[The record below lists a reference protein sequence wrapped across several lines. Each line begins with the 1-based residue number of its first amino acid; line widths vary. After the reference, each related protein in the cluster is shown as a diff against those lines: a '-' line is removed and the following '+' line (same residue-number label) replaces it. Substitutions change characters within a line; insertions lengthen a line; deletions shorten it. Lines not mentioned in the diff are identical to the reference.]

1 MKTFEKF
8 QKSSTVYEIDEA
20 QGFSSFVGKAM
31 GFARKVKNIATTG
44 SLNKPADSIKQIA
57 SKAANRAKSAPNSPL
72 NPNPMKGKL
81 GASLRNNPQAK
92 AKAIQARSVAN
103 NPSKPKQ
110 NTDSAPTSNPSSRPT
125 SSALAT
131 RPESKG
137 VKQNPAV
144 AKTKEFIKKKAPVVK
159 QKVGDFVRKQV
170 KNVASK
176 SAYRTDDKGKDLD
189 DKIEKTGKKDKQ
201 GRDEF
206 KTRGRPTIGGIRA
219 ALQSKGARELGS
231 KLNTVRKN
239 LPTADDYRTGNE
251 GSGFGFG
258 GRFKGRS
265 LKMVGD
271 ALGKDGK
278 KFEKTKVVDRKGVGK
293 GKSKKVIVRGRELD
307 AEGNPIE
314 KKKDTSFKGQ
324 AKDAL
329 RRAAGIT
336 DKKKVDKVED
346 KPKDDKVTT
355 PGKPPSG
362 DGGSKAPVPAKPKK
376 PDGEGS
382 AARKIEKKYP
392 TERDPS
398 QERATDTP
406 QADQGDR
413 LDPVTGRRITKK
425 TPDGQSAKVDPGKTG
440 TREPRPYSKT
450 LGKRKPPKETPKLPA
465 AKVPAEK
472 KPEKETPKEKEKGG
486 ELSKVKGGEIT
497 KIKTPASKSK
507 APEKEKAIVP
517 SGKKPES
524 QSTSDKDDYNV
535 TAMGVGK
542 DGEYLSKK
550 DRIAAF
556 KAGRDKRRKESTQK
570 VLSGNNV
577 KALSPAKT
585 ETPKTEKKPEK
596 EETPKTE
603 TPKEETPKKE
613 PVRAKRR
620 SVRSKEFKNE
630 DGTFNQKAYDDAK
643 GRVETKKGG
652 GRPKKQK
659 EAEPSERKSSPS
671 LTGRAFDK
679 KELLKTSKEKKAATK
694 EAEKRTADAKI
705 DDFTDKPIKDAPD
718 TSKLVRDPKTGEQI
732 ANPTSKGSSS
742 EDGTQLKG
750 VKDDKLAARAK
761 KIYRRRE
768 SRFNKTPADESESE
782 TTRTKKYSNNPKT
795 QAAWEKIE
803 KRTPEEEEAAQ
814 QKMFGN
820 KGAERATRK
829 EIDKLR
835 KRDMVNK
842 KKEEEAKKNKKEEEA
857 VKESY
862 SNWREEFLWEVDK
875 KYPDKVKEIKPMSGK
890 NTITINPEDET
901 AKYKRGY

>member
-1 MKTFEKF
+1 MKTFENF
-8 QKSSTVYEIDEA
+8 QRSSTVHKIDEA
-20 QGFSSFVGKAM
+20 QGFSSFVGKTM

-44 SLNKPADSIKQIA
+44 SLNKPASSIKQIA
-57 SKAANRAKSAPNSPL
+57 SKAANRAKSAPNSPF
-72 NPNPMKGKL
+72 NPKPTVGKL

-92 AKAIQARSVAN
+92 AKAIEARSVAN
-103 NPSKPKQ
+103 NPNKPKQ
-110 NTDSAPTSNPSSRPT
+110 NTDSAPSSNPSSRPT

-131 RPESKG
+131 RPVSTG
-137 VKQNPAV
+137 VKQN
-144 AKTKEFIKKKAPVVK
+144 KFK
-159 QKVGDFVRKQV
+159 QKVGDFVKKQV

-189 DKIEKTGKKDKQ
+189 DKVEKTGKKDKQ
-201 GRDEF
+201 GNDEF

-258 GRFKGRS
+258 GRFKGKS
-265 LKMVGD
+265 LKMIGG

-278 KFEKTKVVDRKGVGK
+278 KFEKTKVVQRKGLGGK
-293 GKSKKVIVRGRELD
+293 TKKVIVRGRELD

-329 RRAAGIT
+329 KRAAGIT
-336 DKKKVDKVED
+336 DKKKVDKVD
-346 KPKDDKVTT
+346 LKKKPEKVTT
-355 PGKPPSG
+355 PGSNKVVGKPPKE

-376 PDGEGS
+376 PDGEGGAEAPIPKS
-382 AARKIEKKYP
+382 DP
-392 TERDPS
+392 T
-398 QERATDTP
+398 QERETDRP
-406 QADQGDR
+406 QADQDDR
-413 LDPVTGRRITKK
+413 LDPKTGRRITKK

-440 TREPRPYSKT
+440 KREPRPYSKT

-465 AKVPAEK
+465 AKVPTEK
-472 KPEKETPKEKEKGG
+472 KPEKETPKEQEKGG
-486 ELSKVKGGEIT
+486 ELAKVKGGEIT

-507 APEKEKAIVP
+507 APEKEKSIVP
-517 SGKKPES
+517 SSKKPES
-524 QSTSDKDDYNV
+524 KSEKDEYNV
-535 TAMGVGK
+535 TAMGIGK

-556 KAGRDKRRKESTQK
+556 KANREKRRKESTQK
-570 VLSGNNV
+570 VLSNKNV
-577 KALSPAKT
+577 KALSPAKQDSPKQ
-585 ETPKTEKKPEK
+585 ETS
-596 EETPKTE
+596 KTE

-643 GRVETKKGG
+643 GRVETKQGG

-659 EAEPSERKSSPS
+659 EEESTKKPSERKSASS
-671 LTGRAFDK
+671 LTGRAFDR
-679 KELLKTSKEKKAATK
+679 KELLKTSKERKAANQ
-694 EAEKRTADAKI
+694 EAEKRTKTAKKSGKI
-705 DDFTDKPIKDAPD
+705 DGFTDEPIKDAPD
-718 TSKLVRDPKTGEQI
+718 TSKLVRDAEGNTVANAPESKKKSKTNTQITDMTDDELDTKGKQLARRRDKRFNRTPAAEEPKAKKGTKENPFTITPEQRFG
-732 ANPTSKGSSS
+732 PPGPKS
-742 EDGTQLKG
+742 
-750 VKDDKLAARAK
+750 AARKA
-761 KIYRRRE
+761 
-768 SRFNKTPADESESE
+768 
-782 TTRTKKYSNNPKT
+782 
-795 QAAWEKIE
+795 
-803 KRTPEEEEAAQ
+803 
-814 QKMFGN
+814 
-820 KGAERATRK
+820 
-829 EIDKLR
+829 IDDLR
-835 KRDMVNK
+835 KRDLVNK
-842 KKEEEAKKNKKEEEA
+842 KKKADPKSNYNMKKKREEEEAKKNKKEEEA
-857 VKESY
+857 MKESY

>member
-8 QKSSTVYEIDEA
+8 QKSSTVYKIDEA

-57 SKAANRAKSAPNSPL
+57 AKAANRAKSAPNSPL

-92 AKAIQARSVAN
+92 AKAIEARSVAN

-137 VKQNPAV
+137 VRQNPAV

-201 GRDEF
+201 GRAEF

-346 KPKDDKVTT
+346 KPKDEKVTT
-355 PGKPPSG
+355 PGSNKVVGKPPSG

-376 PDGEGS
+376 PDGEGGAEAPIPKS
-382 AARKIEKKYP
+382 
-392 TERDPS
+392 DPA
-398 QERATDTP
+398 QERETDRP
-406 QADQGDR
+406 QADQDDR
-413 LDPVTGRRITKK
+413 LDPKTGRRITKK
-425 TPDGQSAKVDPGKTG
+425 FPDKVKP
-440 TREPRPYSKT
+440 PRKPQPYSKT
-450 LGKRKPPKETPKLPA
+450 LGTKKPPKETPKLPA
-465 AKVPAEK
+465 AKVPTEK
-472 KPEKETPKEKEKGG
+472 ETPKETPKEKEKGG
-486 ELSKVKGGEIT
+486 ELATVKGGDIT

-517 SGKKPES
+517 SSEKPKS
-524 QSTSDKDDYNV
+524 QDSRIEKINNLINNPSATE
-535 TAMGVGK
+535 
-542 DGEYLSKK
+542 GEK
-550 DRIAAF
+550 A
-556 KAGRDKRRKESTQK
+556 AGRNALKRIRKREEAKNK
-570 VLSGNNV
+570 VLSNNNV
-577 KALSPAKT
+577 KTKT
-585 ETPKTEKKPEK
+585 ETKTEPKK

-603 TPKEETPKKE
+603 PKKEETPKKE

-671 LTGRAFDK
+671 LTGKAFDR
-679 KELLKTSKEKKAATK
+679 KELLKTSKQKKEADK
-694 EAEKRTADAKI
+694 EAEKRTKAAKDSGAI
-705 DDFTDKPIKDAPD
+705 DSFSNKPIKDVQD

-732 ANPTSKGSSS
+732 ANPTSSSKKSKTNTLVTDMSDDEVNTKGK
-742 EDGTQLKG
+742 QLKRIR
-750 VKDDKLAARAK
+750 D
-761 KIYRRRE
+761 
-768 SRFNKTPADESESE
+768 SRYNKTPAADDGAK
-782 TTRTKKYSNNPKT
+782 RTKKYSNNPKT

-842 KKEEEAKKNKKEEEA
+842 KKKEDPKSNYNMKKKREEEEAKKNRKEEEA

-890 NTITINPEDET
+890 NTITINPEDQT

>member
-8 QKSSTVYEIDEA
+8 QKSSTVYKIDEA

-57 SKAANRAKSAPNSPL
+57 AKAANRAKSAPNSPL
-72 NPNPMKGKL
+72 NPNPMKGRL

-92 AKAIQARSVAN
+92 AKAIEARSVAN

-346 KPKDDKVTT
+346 KPKDEKVTT
-355 PGKPPSG
+355 PGSNKVVGKPPSG

-376 PDGEGS
+376 PDGEGGAEAPIPKS
-382 AARKIEKKYP
+382 
-392 TERDPS
+392 DPA
-398 QERATDTP
+398 QERETDRP
-406 QADQGDR
+406 QADQDDR
-413 LDPVTGRRITKK
+413 LDPKTGRRITKK
-425 TPDGQSAKVDPGKTG
+425 FPDKVKP
-440 TREPRPYSKT
+440 PRKPQPYSKT
-450 LGKRKPPKETPKLPA
+450 LGTKKPPKETPKLPA
-465 AKVPAEK
+465 AKVPTEK
-472 KPEKETPKEKEKGG
+472 ETPKETPKEKEKGG
-486 ELSKVKGGEIT
+486 ELATVKGGDIT

-517 SGKKPES
+517 SSEKPES
-524 QSTSDKDDYNV
+524 KSQNPKVQKINNLLNNPAA
-535 TAMGVGK
+535 TA
-542 DGEYLSKK
+542 GEKEAARNALK
-550 DRIAAF
+550 RIE
-556 KAGRDKRRKESTQK
+556 KREEAKNK
-570 VLSGNNV
+570 VLSSNNV
-577 KALSPAKT
+577 KTKT
-585 ETPKTEKKPEK
+585 ETKTEPKK

-603 TPKEETPKKE
+603 PKKEETPKKE

-671 LTGRAFDK
+671 LTGKAFNK
-679 KELLKTSKEKKAATK
+679 KELLKTSKEKKAADK
-694 EAEKRTADAKI
+694 EAEKRTEAAKDSGAI
-705 DDFTDKPIKDAPD
+705 DSFSNKPIKDVQD

-732 ANPTSKGSSS
+732 ANPTSSSKKSKTNTLVTDMSDDEVNTKGK
-742 EDGTQLKG
+742 QLKRIR
-750 VKDDKLAARAK
+750 D
-761 KIYRRRE
+761 
-768 SRFNKTPADESESE
+768 SRYNKTPAADDGAK
-782 TTRTKKYSNNPKT
+782 RTKKYSNNPKT

-842 KKEEEAKKNKKEEEA
+842 KKKEDPKSNYNMKKKREEEEAKKNRKEEEA

-890 NTITINPEDET
+890 NTITINPEDQT

>member
-8 QKSSTVYEIDEA
+8 QKSSTVYKIDEA

-57 SKAANRAKSAPNSPL
+57 AKAANRAKSAPNSPL

-92 AKAIQARSVAN
+92 AKAIEARSVAN

-110 NTDSAPTSNPSSRPT
+110 NTDSAPTPNPPNPSSRPT

-258 GRFKGRS
+258 GRFKGKS
-265 LKMVGD
+265 LKMIGG

-346 KPKDDKVTT
+346 KPKEDKVTT

-362 DGGSKAPVPAKPKK
+362 DGGSKTPVPAKPKK

-392 TERDPS
+392 EKDPS

-406 QADQGDR
+406 QADQGDY
-413 LDPVTGRRITKK
+413 LDPKTGRRITKK
-425 TPDGQSAKVDPGKTG
+425 FPDSKVKP
-440 TREPRPYSKT
+440 PRKPQPYSKT
-450 LGKRKPPKETPKLPA
+450 LGTKKPPKETPLLPG
-465 AKVPAEK
+465 KVPAENK
-472 KPEKETPKEKEKGG
+472 TDKQTPKEKEKGG
-486 ELSKVKGGEIT
+486 ELATVKGGDIT

-517 SGKKPES
+517 SSEKPES
-524 QSTSDKDDYNV
+524 KSQNPKVEKINNLLNNPAA
-535 TAMGVGK
+535 TA
-542 DGEYLSKK
+542 GEKEAARNALK
-550 DRIAAF
+550 RIQ
-556 KAGRDKRRKESTQK
+556 KREDAKNK
-570 VLSGNNV
+570 VLSNNNV
-577 KALSPAKT
+577 KTKT
-585 ETPKTEKKPEK
+585 ETKTEPKK

-603 TPKEETPKKE
+603 PKKEETPKKE

-679 KELLKTSKEKKAATK
+679 KELLKTSKEKKAANK
-694 EAEKRTADAKI
+694 EAEKRTETAKKSGKI
-705 DDFTDKPIKDAPD
+705 DDFTNEPIKDAPD

-750 VKDDKLAARAK
+750 VKDDKLDARAK
-761 KIYRRRE
+761 KIKRRRE
-768 SRFNKTPADESESE
+768 SRFNRTPADESDSE
-782 TTRTKKYSNNPKT
+782 TTRFGPPGPESAARKAADDVRKKDMVKSGRIGGRNRKSNPRG
-795 QAAWEKIE
+795 AALK
-803 KRTPEEEEAAQ
+803 A
-814 QKMFGN
+814 
-820 KGAERATRK
+820 
-829 EIDKLR
+829 IDDLR
-835 KRDMVNK
+835 KRDEQK
-842 KKEEEAKKNKKEEEA
+842 KKDPNEEESKKNKKEEESM
-857 VKESY
+857 KESY

-890 NTITINPEDET
+890 NTITINPEDQT